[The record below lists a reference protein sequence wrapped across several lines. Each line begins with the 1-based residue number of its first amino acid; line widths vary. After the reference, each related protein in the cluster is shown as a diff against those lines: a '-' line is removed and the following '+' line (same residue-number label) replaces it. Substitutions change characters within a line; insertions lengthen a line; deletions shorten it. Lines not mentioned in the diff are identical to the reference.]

1 MFFGWILIKEEK
13 YWLDLMQ
20 KLLCHGTMWGE
31 YARRRGSFYSP
42 EWGLEFVIYG
52 WFYAFFVWKLIIM
65 CHGVVFHYFSANNV
79 QRSVVPLVKPHNFIH
94 PDDHLV
100 LEDESGRVKLS
111 GYIISP
117 SEYVTGLYDE
127 QFILIH

>member
-1 MFFGWILIKEEK
+1 MLSLYEV
-13 YWLDLMQ
+13 
-20 KLLCHGTMWGE
+20 T
-31 YARRRGSFYSP
+31 
-42 EWGLEFVIYG
+42 
-52 WFYAFFVWKLIIM
+52 IM
-65 CHGVVFHYFSANNV
+65 CQGAVFHYFSADNV

-111 GYIISP
+111 GSIILP

-127 QFILIH
+127 QLILIQ